1 MGRLHRRNGSAPSDA
16 VRRILFLV
24 ENVALARDHRL
35 RKQAEALVAEGF
47 AVSVICRRDP
57 GNHGMAGVRLY
68 EYAAPAD
75 AASKLGFVREYGY
88 SWLMAAGLT
97 LRALLAEGFDAVQA
111 CGNPDI
117 YFTIGAPLKL
127 LGKPLVFDQRD
138 VAPELYA
145 ARYGREGGAVY
156 RTLCWLERVSYRSAD
171 HVITVND
178 SLRDIAYRRG
188 ELPPDMVTVV
198 GNGPALA
205 RTGRRQP
212 RPELRHGR
220 RHLVCWL
227 GLMGPQD
234 RLDHALRAIH
244 ELVHGAGRNDTHFA
258 FVGEGEAR
266 EPSELLAAELGLR
279 DWVSFPG
286 WVDEEEA
293 FTYLCTAD
301 VGLEPN
307 LEEIVSPVKGMEY
320 MAFAV
325 PFVAFDLKETRALA
339 GPAACYAPP
348 GDDMEFARLIGE
360 LLDDEERRAAMGRAG
375 RRRVEQAIAWDH
387 QKPAYVDVFRRL
399 LDREVV

>member
-1 MGRLHRRNGSAPSDA
+1 MRHLHRRNGSAPYDA
-16 VRRILFLV
+16 VPRILFLV

-57 GNHGMAGVRLY
+57 GNHGLAGVRLY

-97 LRALLAEGFDAVQA
+97 LRALLTEGFDAVQA

-138 VAPELYA
+138 LAPELYE
-145 ARYGREGGAVY
+145 ARYGRDGGAVH
-156 RTLCWLERVSYRSAD
+156 RTLRWLERVSYRSAD

-178 SLRDIAYRRG
+178 SLRDVAYRRG
-188 ELPPDMVTVV
+188 ELPPGTVTVV

-212 RPELRHGR
+212 RPELTHGR

-234 RLDHALRAIH
+234 HVDHALHAIH
-244 ELVHGAGRNDTHFA
+244 ELVHQAGRNDTHFA
-258 FVGEGEAR
+258 FVGDGEAR
-266 EPSELLAAELGLR
+266 APSEMLAAELGLR

-307 LEEIVSPVKGMEY
+307 LEEIVSPVKVMEY
-320 MAFAV
+320 MAFAL

-339 GPAACYAPP
+339 GSAACYARP
-348 GDDMEFARLIGE
+348 GDDAEFARLIAE
-360 LLDDEERRAAMGRAG
+360 LLDNPERRAAMGQAG
-375 RRRVEQAIAWDH
+375 RLRVEQAIAWDH
-387 QKPAYVDVFRRL
+387 QQPAYVDVYRRR